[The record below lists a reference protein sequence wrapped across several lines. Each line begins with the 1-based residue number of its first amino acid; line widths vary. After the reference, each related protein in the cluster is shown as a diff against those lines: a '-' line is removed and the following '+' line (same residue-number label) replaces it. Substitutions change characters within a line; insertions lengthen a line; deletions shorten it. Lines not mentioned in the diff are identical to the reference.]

1 MKLVTIGGKPIR
13 VSGKFQMVPTW
24 RLEIE
29 TTGASQA
36 YSFNIASGSN
46 IDLKVDWGDGTV
58 ETITTTGI
66 KSHTYADAGT
76 YYMHI
81 RGSGTGLSI
90 RQDSTSDY
98 ANAQKVKS
106 TSAIRGIQGIVN
118 FRDTFRNTAITSIP
132 ADLFRYNTLVSTS
145 GFSFTF
151 FGCSGLTGSI
161 PDDLFRYNTLVSTSG
176 FDSTFRDCSGLTG
189 SIPADLF
196 RYNTLVSTLG
206 FYCTFRNCSGLTGS
220 IPDDLFRYNTLV
232 STYGFYYTFYGCSG
246 LTGSIPADL
255 FRYNTLVSTGG
266 FFATFRNCFGL
277 TGSIPADLFRYNTLV
292 STLGFS
298 ATFRSCSGLEV
309 APDGLFKYNTA
320 ADSWQGCFQ
329 NCTKLQLSQYM
340 FYDAGGETTRFLNQ
354 SPNFTSF
361 VSRSSFSGTQGTAP
375 ALWDCS
381 YGTGTPTS
389 TSAFAGA
396 GNSTTSLTNY
406 NDIPAGWK

>member
-132 ADLFRYNTLVSTS
+132 ADLFRYNTLVST
-145 GFSFTF
+145 
-151 FGCSGLTGSI
+151 
-161 PDDLFRYNTLVSTSG
+161 
-176 FDSTFRDCSGLTG
+176 
-189 SIPADLF
+189 
-196 RYNTLVSTLG
+196 
-206 FYCTFRNCSGLTGS
+206 
-220 IPDDLFRYNTLV
+220 
-232 STYGFYYTFYGCSG
+232 
-246 LTGSIPADL
+246 
-255 FRYNTLVSTGG
+255 
-266 FFATFRNCFGL
+266 
-277 TGSIPADLFRYNTLV
+277 
-292 STLGFS
+292 LGFS

>member
-13 VSGKFQMVPTW
+13 VNGKFQIQKKWW

-36 YSFNIASGSN
+36 YSFNIASGSD
-46 IDLKVDWGDGTV
+46 IDLDVDWGDGTV

-76 YYMHI
+76 YYMRI

-90 RQDSTSDY
+90 RQDSTSGY

-118 FRDTFRNTAITSIP
+118 FQETFRNTAITRIPADLFRYNTLVSTSGFSHTFLGCTGLTSIP

-145 GFSFTF
+145 GFRYTF
-151 FGCSGLTGSI
+151 YGCTGLTSI
-161 PDDLFRYNTLVSTSG
+161 PTDLFKYNTLVSTDG
-176 FDSTFRDCSGLTG
+176 FF
-189 SIPADLF
+189 
-196 RYNTLVSTLG
+196 
-206 FYCTFRNCSGLTGS
+206 
-220 IPDDLFRYNTLV
+220 
-232 STYGFYYTFYGCSG
+232 YTFYG
-246 LTGSIPADL
+246 
-255 FRYNTLVSTGG
+255 
-266 FFATFRNCFGL
+266 
-277 TGSIPADLFRYNTLV
+277 
-292 STLGFS
+292 
-298 ATFRSCSGLEV
+298 CSGLEV

-320 ADSWQGCFQ
+320 VDSWQGCFQ

-354 SPNFTSF
+354 SPDFASF

>member
-118 FRDTFRNTAITSIP
+118 FRDTFRNTAIT
-132 ADLFRYNTLVSTS
+132 
-145 GFSFTF
+145 
-151 FGCSGLTGSI
+151 
-161 PDDLFRYNTLVSTSG
+161 
-176 FDSTFRDCSGLTG
+176 
-189 SIPADLF
+189 
-196 RYNTLVSTLG
+196 
-206 FYCTFRNCSGLTGS
+206 
-220 IPDDLFRYNTLV
+220 
-232 STYGFYYTFYGCSG
+232 
-246 LTGSIPADL
+246 SIPADL

>member
-151 FGCSGLTGSI
+151 FG
-161 PDDLFRYNTLVSTSG
+161 
-176 FDSTFRDCSGLTG
+176 
-189 SIPADLF
+189 
-196 RYNTLVSTLG
+196 
-206 FYCTFRNCSGLTGS
+206 CSGLTGS

>member
-36 YSFNIASGSN
+36 YSFNIASGSD
-46 IDLKVDWGDGTV
+46 IDLDVDWGDGTV

-145 GFSFTF
+145 GF
-151 FGCSGLTGSI
+151 
-161 PDDLFRYNTLVSTSG
+161 
-176 FDSTFRDCSGLTG
+176 DSTFRNCSGLTG

-206 FYCTFRNCSGLTGS
+206 FYCTFFGCSGLTGS